1 LNDNE
6 EQGVA
11 FECVSRTDVGLRRK
25 VNEDSLLVRTE
36 RGLWAVADGMGGHE
50 AGDVASSK
58 VTESL
63 LNLPVSYGLDDLV
76 DSAIASLKK
85 VNRELIV
92 LAGNDGQSTIGST
105 VVGLAIAGGE
115 YRCFWAGDS
124 RAYRLRNGEIVQ
136 LTRDHSLVQDLVKA
150 GMLDP
155 AEAESH
161 PNANV
166 ITRAVGVAEEL
177 RIDVV
182 SGDARPGD
190 QFLLATDGLTRMVD
204 DSELAVELGS
214 RRPREAVE
222 QLIETV
228 LSRGAPDNVSIIITK
243 VI

>member
-1 LNDNE
+1 
-6 EQGVA
+6 VA

-63 LNLPVSYGLDDLV
+63 LNLPVSYSVDDLV
-76 DSAIASLKK
+76 ESAIAALKK
-85 VNRELIV
+85 VNQELIV
-92 LAGNDGQSTIGST
+92 LAGDGGQRTIGST
-105 VVGLAIAGGE
+105 VVGLAISGNQ

-124 RAYRLRNGEIVQ
+124 RAYRLRGGEIVQ

-155 AEAESH
+155 DEAESH

-166 ITRAVGVAEEL
+166 ITRAVGVAAEL
-177 RIDVV
+177 KVDVV

-204 DSELAVELGS
+204 DSELAAELVS

-222 QLIETV
+222 KLIETV
-228 LSRGAPDNVSIIITK
+228 LSRGAPDNVSIIVTK
-243 VI
+243 VL